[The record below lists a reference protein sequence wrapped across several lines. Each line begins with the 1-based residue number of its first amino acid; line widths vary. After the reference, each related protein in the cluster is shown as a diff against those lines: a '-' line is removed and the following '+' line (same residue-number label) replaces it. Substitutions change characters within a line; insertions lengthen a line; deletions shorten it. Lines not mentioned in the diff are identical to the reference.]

1 MKVFVTSFMLL
12 GLLKVVTS
20 DCETEGKDVLNCLEN
35 LDNVPEYRDDF
46 LLSLSTQDEKQA
58 FACCVL
64 DDLDVCIRRHLVG
77 NCAHVADVA
86 SRYGRQM
93 FETAVRDLVEPVPCT
108 EDLKNACSALRSK
121 ALLSNVAD

>member
-1 MKVFVTSFMLL
+1 MKVFVISFMLL

-35 LDNVPEYRDDF
+35 LENLPEYTDDF
-46 LLSLSTQDEKQA
+46 ILSLDTQDERRP
-58 FACCVL
+58 FVCCVL
-64 DDLDVCIRRHLVG
+64 EDLDVCVRRHLVG

-86 SRYGRQM
+86 SSYGRQM
-93 FETAVRDLVEPVPCT
+93 FLEAIRELVEPAPCT